1 MDTDKTIHI
10 KFLAIL
16 ATLLALTFWGMA
28 RLMLVE

>member
-1 MDTDKTIHI
+1 MDADKIIHI

-16 ATLLALTFWGMA
+16 ATLLALTLWGMS